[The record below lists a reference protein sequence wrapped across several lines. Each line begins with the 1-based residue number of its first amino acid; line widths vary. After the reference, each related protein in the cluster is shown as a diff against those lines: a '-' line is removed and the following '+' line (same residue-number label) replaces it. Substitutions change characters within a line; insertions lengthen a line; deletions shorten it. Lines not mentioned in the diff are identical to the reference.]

1 LLHTKIFA
9 TVVKLVLIVVAIFL
23 KAYMNTVRSY
33 LFFVFSFFVCIAA
46 AESPVSVV
54 AATAKPVITSFD
66 KIAHMHL
73 QIYAQQSMDEEK
85 KERERAKALDEKG
98 GNILNFSA
106 TDIPELGEIEK
117 LRLVYEIFSL
127 HEKMGKKHEGSD
139 QFCLNDN
146 VFQDLEIYAGMP
158 NTIERHVAEIA
169 TQHTQTITGRVSL
182 QKMFFEPSCNIGE
195 LRLRQDILKTLL
207 DDPALLKKLSHA
219 LKDAHQHEES
229 LLWFWKEV
237 MGSLRQVLDQ
247 VAFPLSFNSEKMKRS
262 PLWNELTGR
271 GTVLLGVG
279 AYTLILSLFGYM
291 TYNPVAFIQ
300 DTRYMSPEELQ
311 IAKVGMRIYAGMM
324 FVVSLYTA
332 YTLYKVLALHTAVTH
347 AVHEKVN
354 HVAGLFNG
362 MQDIGDIIK
371 KHELFKEL
379 FPEHKKLINVFESR
393 SSELRQL
400 EALFKTSTLN
410 SDPSFFSYKGR
421 ALAAFSLLR
430 EVKDSF
436 FSSIETLGKLDA
448 YVAVAKLIKEKQEH
462 ATHAKVCFVEYKQQA
477 YPEIA
482 IKDFWHPFLDQ
493 EKVVTNSV
501 ALSACQNAQSLPKDI
516 IITGPNAGGK
526 STAIKGIVLNIL
538 LAQTFGFAFAES
550 MSLTPFAKINT
561 YMNISD
567 SAAFESHFQAEMYRA
582 QDLIKTIKSLGKN
595 QFSFIV
601 MDELFTGT
609 NPEEGEAAAVGVAQ
623 RLSSYDKSL
632 CVFAT
637 HFKEMT
643 KLEKETHGVM
653 KNYKV
658 TAFKRADGSFNYPY
672 TLQEGIS
679 DQKIALDLL
688 ANQGFDHEIL
698 DVAYNVLHSKERRDE
713 QK

>member
-1 LLHTKIFA
+1 
-9 TVVKLVLIVVAIFL
+9 
-23 KAYMNTVRSY
+23 MNRVRYYS
-33 LFFVFSFFVCIAA
+33 FFVFNFFVCVCAVA
-46 AESPVSVV
+46 SPVSTPVI
-54 AATAKPVITSFD
+54 AKPVITAFD

-73 QIYAQQSMDEEK
+73 QIYAQQSMEEEK
-85 KERERAKALDEKG
+85 KERERVKTLDEKG
-98 GNILNFSA
+98 GNFLNFSA
-106 TDIPELGEIEK
+106 TDIPELGDIEK

-127 HEKMGKKHEGSD
+127 HEKTGKKHDSSV

-158 NTIERHVAEIA
+158 KTIERHVAGLA
-169 TQHTQTITGRVSL
+169 TQHTQTIVGRVSL
-182 QKMFFEPSCNIGE
+182 QRMLFEPSCNIGE
-195 LRLRQDILKTLL
+195 LRLRQDIIRTLL
-207 DDPALLKKLSHA
+207 DDPALLKKLSHV

-247 VAFPLSFNSEKMKRS
+247 VAFPMSFNQEWMKRS

-271 GTVLLGVG
+271 GFQALEVGIAMIYLAFGTILFLYGQQFTALICMAGGAFLLWTVFKL
-279 AYTLILSLFGYM
+279 
-291 TYNPVAFIQ
+291 
-300 DTRYMSPEELQ
+300 
-311 IAKVGMRIYAGMM
+311 
-324 FVVSLYTA
+324 
-332 YTLYKVLALHTAVTH
+332 LALHNSVTG

-362 MQDIGDIIK
+362 MEEIGAIIK
-371 KHELFKEL
+371 KHESFKEL

-410 SDPSFFSYKGR
+410 SEPSFFSYKGR

-436 FSSIETLGKLDA
+436 FSSLEMLGKLDA

-462 ATHAKVCFVEYKQQA
+462 ATHAKICFVDYKQQD
-477 YPEIA
+477 YPEVM

-493 EKVVTNSV
+493 NTVVTNSI
-501 ALSACQNAQSLPKDI
+501 ALSGKANEQKTPKDMI
-516 IITGPNAGGK
+516 VTGPNAGGK

-567 SAAFESHFQAEMYRA
+567 SAGFESHFQAEMYRA
-582 QDLIKTIKSLGKN
+582 QDLIKTIKSLEKN

-609 NPEEGEAAAVGVAQ
+609 NPEEGEAAAVGVAN

-632 CVFAT
+632 CVLAT
-637 HFKEMT
+637 HFKAMT
-643 KLEKETHGVM
+643 TLEKETLGIM

-658 TAFKRADGSFNYPY
+658 TASKRADGSFYYPY

-688 ANQGFDHEIL
+688 AHEGFDREIL
-698 DVAYNVLHSKERRDE
+698 DIAYDVLNSKERRNE

>member
-1 LLHTKIFA
+1 MNSVQHYSFL
-9 TVVKLVLIVVAIFL
+9 VV
-23 KAYMNTVRSY
+23 
-33 LFFVFSFFVCIAA
+33 SFFVCVCAA
-46 AESPVSVV
+46 ASPVSAPVAIANPVV
-54 AATAKPVITSFD
+54 TSFD

-85 KERERAKALDEKG
+85 KERERAKALDEKA
-98 GNILNFSA
+98 GNLLNFSA
-106 TDIPELGEIEK
+106 TDIPELGDIEK

-127 HEKMGKKHEGSD
+127 HEKTGKKHDSSV

-158 NTIERHVAEIA
+158 KTIERHVAGIA
-169 TQHTQTITGRVSL
+169 TQYTQTIAGRVSL
-182 QKMFFEPSCNIGE
+182 QRMLFEPSCNIGE
-195 LRLRQDILKTLL
+195 LRLRQDILRTLL
-207 DDPALLKKLSHA
+207 DDPALLKKISRE
-219 LKDAHQHEES
+219 LKNLHHHEES

-247 VAFPLSFNSEKMKRS
+247 VAFPMSFNQEWMKRS
-262 PLWNELTGR
+262 PFWNELTGK
-271 GTVLLGVG
+271 GTILLGVG
-279 AYTLILSLFGYM
+279 METLMLCFFLYG
-291 TYNPVAFIQ
+291 TYNPESFMGNA
-300 DTRYMSPEELQ
+300 RYAPPEQLSMM
-311 IAKVGMRIYAGMM
+311 KMGMRVYYGLM
-324 FVVSLYTA
+324 FIASLYTA
-332 YTLYKVLALHTAVTH
+332 YTMYKMLALHTAVTH

-362 MQDIGDIIK
+362 MQDMGNIIK
-371 KHELFKEL
+371 NHESFKEL

-410 SDPSFFSYKGR
+410 SEPSFFSYKGR

-436 FSSIETLGKLDA
+436 FSSVETLGKLDA

-462 ATHAKVCFVEYKQQA
+462 ATHAKVCFVDYKQQD
-477 YPEIA
+477 YPEIM

-493 EKVVTNSV
+493 NTVVTNSI
-501 ALSACQNAQSLPKDI
+501 ALSGKANAQQTPKDMI
-516 IITGPNAGGK
+516 VTGPNAGGK
-526 STAIKGIVLNIL
+526 STAINIL

-567 SAAFESHFQAEMYRA
+567 SAGFESHFQAEMYRA
-582 QDLIKTIKSLGKN
+582 QDLIKTIKSLEKN

-609 NPEEGEAAAVGVAQ
+609 NPEEGEAAAVGVAN
-623 RLSSYDKSL
+623 RLSSYGSSL
-632 CVFAT
+632 CVLAT
-637 HFKEMT
+637 HFKVMT
-643 KLEKETHGVM
+643 TLEKETHGIM

-658 TAFKRADGSFNYPY
+658 TASKRADGSFFYPY
-672 TLQEGIS
+672 TLQEGFS

-688 ANQGFDHEIL
+688 AHEGFDHEIL
-698 DVAYNVLHSKERRDE
+698 DVAYDVLNSKERRNE
-713 QK
+713 QKQ

>member
-1 LLHTKIFA
+1 MFLLHTQIFA
-9 TVVKLVLIVVAIFL
+9 TVVKLVLILVAIFL
-23 KAYMNTVRSY
+23 KAYMNTNGICSFLVSI
-33 LFFVFSFFVCIAA
+33 FFLSVCA
-46 AESPVSVV
+46 AENPVSASASPLKTVV
-54 AATAKPVITSFD
+54 TSFD
-66 KIAHMHL
+66 KIARMHL

-106 TDIPELGEIEK
+106 TDLPELGEIEK
-117 LRLVYEIFSL
+117 LRVVYEIFSL
-127 HEKMGKKHEGSD
+127 HEKTGKDRESFD

-158 NTIERHVAEIA
+158 KTIERHVAGLA
-169 TQHTQTITGRVSL
+169 TQYTQTIAGRVSL
-182 QKMFFEPSCNIGE
+182 QRMLFEPSCNIGE
-195 LRLRQDILKTLL
+195 LRLRQDIIRTLL
-207 DDPALLKKLSHA
+207 DDPALLKKLSRV
-219 LKDAHQHEES
+219 LKDAHQHEEA

-237 MGSLRQVLDQ
+237 IGSLRQVLEQ
-247 VAFPLSFNSEKMKRS
+247 VAFPLSFGIESIKRS
-262 PLWNELTGR
+262 PLWSELTGR
-271 GTVLLGVG
+271 GFQLLDIGFAGIYFTLGSFFLMSGNQVQALVCALG
-279 AYTLILSLFGYM
+279 AVFLFWVAFRILILHNS
-291 TYNPVAFIQ
+291 
-300 DTRYMSPEELQ
+300 
-311 IAKVGMRIYAGMM
+311 
-324 FVVSLYTA
+324 
-332 YTLYKVLALHTAVTH
+332 VTN

-354 HVAGLFNG
+354 HVAALFNG
-362 MQDIGDIIK
+362 MQDIGAIIK
-371 KHELFKEL
+371 KHESFKEL
-379 FPEHKKLINVFESR
+379 FPEHKKLVHVFESR

-436 FSSIETLGKLDA
+436 FSSIQTLGKLDA

-462 ATHAKVCFVEYKQQA
+462 ATHAKVCFVEYKQQD

-493 EKVVTNSV
+493 EKVVTNSIV
-501 ALSACQNAQSLPKDI
+501 LCAQAHTQEIPKDM

-623 RLSSYDKSL
+623 RLSTYDKSL
-632 CVFAT
+632 CIFAT

-688 ANQGFDHEIL
+688 ANEGFDHEIL
-698 DVAYNVLHSKERRDE
+698 DVAYNVLHSKER
-713 QK
+713 